1 VNGDSGKVHAD
12 SGVMNSDSGHGA
24 ELWHFEP
31 EIAVTINQNQ
41 RSRSARMGVN
51 DEPEYARA
59 TNCLNAIQII
69 RERYA
74 GFGPT

>member
-12 SGVMNSDSGHGA
+12 SGVMNSDSSHGA
-24 ELWHFEP
+24 ELWHFKP

-51 DEPEYARA
+51 DEPEYALGYIIHGDHIVSGE
-59 TNCLNAIQII
+59 NNANVL
-69 RERYA
+69 
-74 GFGPT
+74 FF